1 MRSIGKKNIN
11 LVMKRTR
18 QEVEK
23 QRKIDGL
30 LSNLDYEAVRNH
42 VKDSLPEAL
51 WDTWESAYTQIE
63 HIIEDELTKYAHG
76 IYK

>member
-11 LVMKRTR
+11 LVMRRTR

-23 QRKIDGL
+23 QRTPWGS
-30 LSNLDYEAVRNH
+30 LSDVDYQVVREN
-42 VKDSLPEAL
+42 VKDSLPETI
-51 WDTWESAYTQIE
+51 WDTWESACTQIE